1 MKVGDILKRIEDE
14 CVGCPPS
21 MPCIGNLCPYKNVVR
36 YYCDKC
42 GCEDVLYEYDNFEL
56 CLDCIEKLL
65 DKVDGSDY

>member
-14 CVGCPPS
+14 CIGCPPN
-21 MPCIGNLCPYKNVVR
+21 MGCIGNLCPYKNVVR

-42 GCEDVLYEYDNFEL
+42 GYEDVLYEWDDCEL